1 MASIPSLFYSLFLAP
16 SEGVAFG
23 EMIGKLLDWVFF
35 QDQKKTFL
43 AVGLFAWRMAQL
55 PFYYHHDLASIIY
68 SVRCWCFPYYTPY
81 GYIWYLLNYPLTFN
95 YPLMLALIDLPILL
109 LIRMYRL
116 FWIYLPVTFIL
127 YTAAPYDLP
136 IVWLSLAGALSPL
149 LLLLAPLAKFPDSI
163 AMWNFTLHRGADA
176 NDLEYYL
183 ITAIPWFWILF
194 VQIGRF
200 KLNRMIRKQ
209 RMSVC

>member
-1 MASIPSLFYSLFLAP
+1 MDCVPYL
-16 SEGVAFG
+16 
-23 EMIGKLLDWVFF
+23 IGKIFDWAFF

-55 PFYYHHDLASIIY
+55 PFYYHHDLTSIIY

-81 GYIWYLLNYPLTFN
+81 GYLWYLLNYPLTVN
-95 YPLMLALIDLPILL
+95 YPLMLAFIDFPILL
-109 LIRMYRL
+109 LIRSFRL

-136 IVWLSLAGALSPL
+136 IVWLSLLGALNPL
-149 LLLLAPLAKFPDSI
+149 LLLVAPLAKLPDS
-163 AMWNFTLHRGADA
+163 APMWSFILHRGADA

-200 KLNRMIRKQ
+200 KLNRMIRK
-209 RMSVC
+209 MKTC

>member
-1 MASIPSLFYSLFLAP
+1 MASNPSLFYSLFLAP

-136 IVWLSLAGALSPL
+136 IVWLSLAGALNPF
-149 LLLLAPLAKFPDSI
+149 LLLLAPLAKFPDTVP
-163 AMWNFTLHRGADA
+163 MWNFTLHRGADA
-176 NDLEYYL
+176 NDLEYYI

-194 VQIGRF
+194 VQIGKF